1 LKTTRPIIRFLF
13 AVTMI
18 HQGFCGRAWAQSI
31 SVVTR
36 VVWAPAPA
44 APGTAGDDI
53 ANPFTCAM
61 GDFRISVNG
70 GSFGSDWHVDVRM
83 SLPAGSPAFA
93 LEVMRD
99 PAEFKIIGGDTW
111 VTVGTTN
118 TYFFRA
124 GGFRNVN
131 NIDIQY
137 RLSNVTLA
145 DANLQQGTVPITIVF
160 TIVTGTVH
168 PP

>member
-1 LKTTRPIIRFLF
+1 MLDPGIYGL
-13 AVTMI
+13 
-18 HQGFCGRAWAQSI
+18 AWAQSVN
-31 SVVTR
+31 VVTR

-44 APGTAGDDI
+44 VPVTAGEDI
-53 ANPFTCAM
+53 ANPFTCSM
-61 GDFRISVNG
+61 GDFRVSIQG
-70 GSFGSDWHVDVRM
+70 GSFGTNWHVDVRM
-83 SLPAGSPAFA
+83 SLPAGSPAFV

-99 PAEFKIIGGDTW
+99 PAEFKIVGGDNW
-111 VTVGTTN
+111 VTIGTTD
-118 TYFFRA
+118 TYFFRS

-145 DANLQQGTVPITIVF
+145 DANLQQGTVPVTIVF
-160 TIVTGTVH
+160 TIVSGTAH